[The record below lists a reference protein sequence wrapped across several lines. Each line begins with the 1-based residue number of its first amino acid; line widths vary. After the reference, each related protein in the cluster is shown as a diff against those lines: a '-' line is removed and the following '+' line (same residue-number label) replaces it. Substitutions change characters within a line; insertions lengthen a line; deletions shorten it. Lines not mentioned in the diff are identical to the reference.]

1 MLFRKPARTRSTT
14 IVVDG
19 ITVQVVR
26 KAIKNVHL
34 GVYPP
39 EGRVRVSAP
48 AALSDDAIRQV
59 VASKLDWIRKQQ
71 ARLAGREQQAAPQY
85 ISGERHE
92 YGGRRYVLNVVY
104 RDGPPGVRLRDGTTV
119 DLCVRPGSDAAQR
132 ERVLLGWYRAQL
144 RELIPPLIARWEP
157 VLGVRVA
164 EWGVKTMKT
173 RWGSCNTQ
181 ARRIWLNLDLV
192 RKPPSYLEY
201 VVVHE
206 MVHLLE
212 RGHGPRFRALMDRF
226 LPGWRETRKALNLA
240 PPGRAAYR
248 E

>member
-19 ITVQVVR
+19 ITVKVVR

-34 GVYPP
+34 RVYPP

-48 AALSDDAIRQV
+48 TALSDDAVRQV
-59 VASKLDWIRKQQ
+59 VAAKLDWIRKQQ
-71 ARLAGREQQAAPQY
+71 ARLAGREQQSAPQY
-85 ISGERHE
+85 VSGERHE

-104 RDGPPGVRLRDGTTV
+104 RDGPPAVRLRDGTTV

-157 VLGVRVA
+157 ILGVQVA
-164 EWGVKTMKT
+164 EWGVKAMKT